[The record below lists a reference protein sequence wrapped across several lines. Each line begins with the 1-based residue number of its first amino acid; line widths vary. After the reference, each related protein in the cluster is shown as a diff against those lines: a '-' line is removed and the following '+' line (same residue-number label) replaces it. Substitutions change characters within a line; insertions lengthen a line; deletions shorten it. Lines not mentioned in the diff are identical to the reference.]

1 MKIGIRV
8 LGSSSAGNCTLVWDN
23 KTSILID
30 CGFEPEYILSNMD
43 KLNIDISSLAGVFI
57 THIHGDHIN
66 KAMLRLFS
74 REEIPVYCHNNIRG
88 HLIYRYAASK
98 RVYNHSLFRGFN
110 NNEITI
116 GDFTVKG
123 FEIPHDSRGGC
134 YGYNLTK
141 KTIKGTRKISIAT
154 DIGFPEER
162 LIKHFL
168 DSDIIVIE
176 SNHDIE
182 MLNNSGRSEFLIQR
196 IKEIGHLSNEQCTE
210 LLNNIFVKS
219 EKLPVAV
226 VLAHISQQC
235 NTNKIAE
242 DNIRKFLAQNGLE
255 DIKVVMTYCSKPND
269 IVYLD

>member
-23 KTSILID
+23 NTSILID

-43 KLNIDISSLAGVFI
+43 KLSLDISSLAGVFI

-74 REEIPVYCHNNIRG
+74 RQNIPVYSHNNIRG
-88 HLIYRYAASK
+88 HLLYRYAASK
-98 RVYNHSLFRGFN
+98 RVYNHSLFHSYT
-110 NNEITI
+110 NNEIQL
-116 GDFTVKG
+116 GDFTISG

-134 YGYNLTK
+134 FGYNISK
-141 KTIKGTRKISIAT
+141 KTKNGIRKISIAT

-162 LIKHFL
+162 LIKHFIN
-168 DSDIIVIE
+168 SDLIVIE
-176 SNHDIE
+176 SNHDID

-196 IKEIGHLSNEQCTE
+196 IKEIGHLSNKECAE
-210 LLNNIFVKS
+210 LLNKIFIQS
-219 EKLPVAV
+219 DKLPEAII
-226 VLAHISQQC
+226 LAHISQQC

-242 DNIRKFLAQNGLE
+242 DNIKELLSKNGLE
-255 DIKVVMTYCSKPND
+255 DIKLVMSYCSKPNE
-269 IVYLD
+269 IIYLD